1 MKVEKFGASKY
12 IMVAQDSN
20 YVALPAQIKGTAGA
34 TIKAGTPLVGGL
46 DARDTG
52 FTVATADNAT
62 SVVGIL
68 LHDVTIPTGATA
80 TNGVIVIEGTVDLLK
95 LDSTVVTALSTAVRG
110 ALKGS
115 IKFIKGAK

>member
-1 MKVEKFGASKY
+1 MKVEKIGASKY

-34 TIKAGTPLVGGL
+34 TIKAGSPLVGSL
-46 DARDTG
+46 DARDAG
-52 FTVATADNAT
+52 FTVATGDNAT